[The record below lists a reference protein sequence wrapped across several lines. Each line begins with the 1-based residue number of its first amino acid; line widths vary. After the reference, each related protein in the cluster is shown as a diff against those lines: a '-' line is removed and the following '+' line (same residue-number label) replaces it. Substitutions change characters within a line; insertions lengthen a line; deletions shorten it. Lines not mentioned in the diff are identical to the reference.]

1 MSVVFLLHKTWWQF
15 SDVLASYWGD
25 EAYTYICI
33 HIYIHT
39 YIHTHNGILLHYKN
53 NETMLFATT
62 WMDLEISI
70 LSEVSQ
76 RKTNILLIVQ
86 S

>member
-1 MSVVFLLHKTWWQF
+1 MQT
-15 SDVLASYWGD
+15 
-25 EAYTYICI
+25 
-33 HIYIHT
+33 HT
-39 YIHTHNGILLHYKN
+39 YIHTHNGILLHYKK

-70 LSEVSQ
+70 VSEVSQ

>member
-39 YIHTHNGILLHYKN
+39 YIHTYMYVYELWRLRQGNDCYGM
-53 NETMLFATT
+53 E
-62 WMDLEISI
+62 D
-70 LSEVSQ
+70 
-76 RKTNILLIVQ
+76 
-86 S
+86 